1 MMTNEPH
8 TPALASLVG
17 VFLTRGVVAMTDQIT
32 ALRALE
38 KAVEDEAVDGMTPH
52 CDLPAIHV
60 LGAYCGSLDAAKA
73 MHDAMLPGWD
83 LLITT
88 YEDGLFEVS
97 VSEPLVVK
105 TYDGLSEI
113 ISRAWLL
120 AIIRAVM
127 AKGGV

>member
-1 MMTNEPH
+1 MTPN
-8 TPALASLVG
+8 TQALQRL
-17 VFLTRGVVAMTDQIT
+17 LD
-32 ALRALE
+32 
-38 KAVEDEAVDGMTPH
+38 AVEAGRVGQFRNLDSEFGH
-52 CDLPAIHV
+52 GNGIHAKR
-60 LGAYCGSLDAAKA
+60 AYNGSLDAAKA
-73 MHDAMLPGWD
+73 LHEALLPGWD

-113 ISRAWLL
+113 IARAWLL

-127 AKGGV
+127 AGER

>member
-1 MMTNEPH
+1 
-8 TPALASLVG
+8 
-17 VFLTRGVVAMTDQIT
+17 
-32 ALRALE
+32 
-38 KAVEDEAVDGMTPH
+38 MTPNTQALQRLLDKVESGKVSQWFNWNSGIGSH
-52 CDLPAIHV
+52 GPLARQ
-60 LGAYCGSLDAAKA
+60 AYNGSLDAAKA
-73 MHDAMLPGWD
+73 LHDALLPGWD

-113 ISRAWLL
+113 IARAWLI

-127 AKGGV
+127 AGER

>member
-1 MMTNEPH
+1 
-8 TPALASLVG
+8 
-17 VFLTRGVVAMTDQIT
+17 
-32 ALRALE
+32 
-38 KAVEDEAVDGMTPH
+38 MTPNKQALQRLLDKVEAGKVSQWFNWNSGIGSH
-52 CDLPAIHV
+52 GPLARQ
-60 LGAYCGSLDAAKA
+60 AYNGSLDAAKA
-73 MHDAMLPGWD
+73 LHDALVPGWD

-113 ISRAWLL
+113 IARAWLL

-127 AKGGV
+127 AGER